1 MLDWEQTL
9 ETLRRRGW
17 GYGYGR
23 CYDAQTG
30 EDIYLVNLSR
40 GKETEYQKAQ
50 HRGGRDR
57 YQPTGPGRVLI

>member
-17 GYGYGR
+17 GYGYGK

-40 GKETEYQKAQ
+40 GERRLSIRKPSIEEAVTVISRLAQ
-50 HRGGRDR
+50 GES
-57 YQPTGPGRVLI
+57 

>member
-9 ETLRRRGW
+9 ETLRLRGW
-17 GYGYGR
+17 GYGYGI

-40 GKETEYQKAQ
+40 GERRLSIRKPSIEEAVTVISRLAQ
-50 HRGGRDR
+50 GES
-57 YQPTGPGRVLI
+57 

>member
-1 MLDWEQTL
+1 MLDWERTL

-40 GKETEYQKAQ
+40 GERRLSIRKPSIEEAVTVISRLAQ
-50 HRGGRDR
+50 RES
-57 YQPTGPGRVLI
+57 